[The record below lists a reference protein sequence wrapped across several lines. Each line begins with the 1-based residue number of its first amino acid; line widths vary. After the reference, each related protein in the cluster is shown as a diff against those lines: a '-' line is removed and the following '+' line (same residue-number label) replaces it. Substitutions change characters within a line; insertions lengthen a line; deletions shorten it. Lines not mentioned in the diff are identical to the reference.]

1 MSKIQD
7 FEDLLVW
14 RKAKSLAVAIYH
26 KTEHFPKHEL
36 FGMTSQMRRCSI
48 SIVANIAEGSSRRT
62 SGAFAN
68 HLDIAIGSAAELRA
82 LLLVAEEIGYLD
94 APTNVPL
101 LTQTH
106 EVSKMLQSL
115 HARIRYKISDDSERQ

>member
-1 MSKIQD
+1 MSKIQA
-7 FEDLLVW
+7 FEDLMVW
-14 RKAKSLAVAIYH
+14 HKAKTLAGAIYRI
-26 KTEHFPKHEL
+26 TELLPKHEL
-36 FGMTSQMRRCSI
+36 FGMTSQMRRSAI

-94 APTNVPL
+94 APTNMPL

-106 EVSKMLQSL
+106 EISKMLQSL
-115 HARIRYKISDDSERQ
+115 HARIRHKMSDESEKK